1 MYKNLKKMTVTLEIK
16 NVQDVAIIEQL
27 AQRLGWTFKT
37 KPSRPSIEGIEQMII
52 KKALLDAK
60 AIDRGEL
67 TPKTFSTIADL
78 MNDLKS
84 EIEDDIFAH
93 G

>member
-1 MYKNLKKMTVTLEIK
+1 MTVTLEIK

-37 KPSRPSIEGIEQMII
+37 KPARPSIEAIEQMIT

-67 TPKTFSTIADL
+67 TTKTFSSVADL